1 MVRGLTSVA
10 RAMARLVR
18 PRAAICRTSSSRS
31 VSSPRASGSAATAA
45 LASRRRPDRRSALRI
60 GGMTELSSAESA
72 ALNSRFDRLSA
83 TPTTWLSCAPGRVNA
98 IWSSVGMWRKYS
110 Q

>member
-1 MVRGLTSVA
+1 
-10 RAMARLVR
+10 
-18 PRAAICRTSSSRS
+18 
-31 VSSPRASGSAATAA
+31 
-45 LASRRRPDRRSALRI
+45 LRI

-83 TPTTWLSCAPGRVNA
+83 TPTSWLPCAPGRVNA
-98 IWSSVGMWRKYS
+98 IWSSVGTWRKYS